1 MIQVRSRGDRDSH
14 IRTYPS
20 TSPPQTH
27 SKNSKVKYFVLA
39 LVSAKGGRIAPETY
53 RALPVQY
60 RIAALE
66 EKKGPGSRGGM
77 VTVEVR
83 GCVHGNE
90 GWIF

>member
-1 MIQVRSRGDRDSH
+1 MLYDNAATRTYTLTHPCPTTSI
-14 IRTYPS
+14 IRTAPHPS
-20 TSPPQTH
+20 KHVKT
-27 SKNSKVKYFVLA
+27 KYFVLA

-53 RALPVQY
+53 RSLPVQY

-83 GCVHGNE
+83 RAGG
-90 GWIF
+90 G